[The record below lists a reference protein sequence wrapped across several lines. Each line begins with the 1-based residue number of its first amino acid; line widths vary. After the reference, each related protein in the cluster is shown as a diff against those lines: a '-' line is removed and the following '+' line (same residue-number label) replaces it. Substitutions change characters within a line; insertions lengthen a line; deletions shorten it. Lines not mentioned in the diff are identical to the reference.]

1 MAVPSTRAVAAAT
14 AVLPHPKASAPANT
28 AATRKRR
35 HTRATDLSAATFSAL
50 PPQYLAFLVEA
61 GAALSR
67 PLDHEHILNTTGTLT
82 VPDLADFAVL
92 YMADDHDEMRLEQT
106 WHSGGAYEARLDS
119 AWKRSLS
126 QPACDSPLTPG
137 VAAEL
142 HTLFSS
148 SSPVLMTVGSGLQA
162 NRRFNTRN
170 LLAFMAS
177 VGLRS
182 AIFLTLRSG
191 GQAAGAL
198 VLCAAEAGRYSS
210 AELTVARAF
219 ALLVESAFARER
231 QVAALQRST
240 QQRQQWLAAMA
251 HDLASSLT
259 VIRLHTQYLRHVI
272 PGSPNASADETLPAM
287 DLVPDP
293 VPSRLARLEATVI
306 AAATLLDDM
315 KDLAEG
321 EAMERIVFQREPTD
335 LVALASHT
343 VTTYQELTIRHRIRL
358 VAPEERLIG
367 YWDRRKLERALG
379 NLLTNAI
386 KYSPNGGEVV
396 VEVRRER
403 AGRAGVRAVLRVR
416 DEGLGIAEAEIPHIF
431 EPFRRGKGVA
441 DRIPGMGLGLANVRQ
456 IVEGHGGAMLV
467 ASEPGAGSTF
477 TIKLPL
483 AHDASLT
490 L

>member
-1 MAVPSTRAVAAAT
+1 MAMPSAQEVAAAT
-14 AVLPHPKASAPANT
+14 AVLPRPEAPAPANT
-28 AATRKRR
+28 TATRKRR
-35 HTRATDLSAATFSAL
+35 RTRTTDLSAAALSAL

-61 GAALSR
+61 GTALSH
-67 PLDHEHILNTTGTLT
+67 PLDHEHILSTTGTLA

-92 YMADDHDEMRLEQT
+92 YLADDHGEMRLEQT
-106 WHSGGAYEARLDS
+106 WHSGGAYESRLDS
-119 AWKRSLS
+119 VWKRSLS
-126 QPACDSPLTPG
+126 QPAFDSPLTPG
-137 VAAEL
+137 VTAEL
-142 HTLFSS
+142 HSLFGSS
-148 SSPVLMTVGSGLQA
+148 APVLMTVGAGTQTS
-162 NRRFNTRN
+162 RRINTRN
-170 LLAFMAS
+170 LVAFMAK

-182 AIFLTLRSG
+182 AIFLTLRSSG
-191 GQAAGAL
+191 RTAGAL
-198 VLCAAEAGRYSS
+198 MLCAVEAGRYSS

-231 QVAALQRST
+231 QVVALQHST
-240 QQRQQWLAAMA
+240 RQRQQWFAAMA

-259 VIRLHTQYLRHVI
+259 VIRLHTQYLRHAI
-272 PGSPNASADETLPAM
+272 QGSPDAGAEATLPTM
-287 DLVPDP
+287 DPVDP
-293 VPSRLARLEATVI
+293 VPGRLARLEATAV
-306 AAATLLDDM
+306 AATTLLDDM

-335 LVALASHT
+335 LVALTSHT

-358 VAPEERLIG
+358 VVSEERLIG

-431 EPFRRGKGVA
+431 EPFQRGKGVA

-456 IVEGHGGAMLV
+456 IVEGHGGAVLV

-483 AHDASLT
+483 AHDASLA